1 MKHMSVQTCLTINY
15 HKIRRPGLATAMQT
29 DFNRPGECDSS
40 SPDAVRALV
49 EVGDGLVVVERR
61 EAAELVVLDANV
73 VERVGDLVGCK
84 ERKRVTD
91 TPLLGS

>member
-1 MKHMSVQTCLTINY
+1 M
-15 HKIRRPGLATAMQT
+15 
-29 DFNRPGECDSS
+29 
-40 SPDAVRALV
+40 

-61 EAAELVVLDANV
+61 EPAELVVLDADV